1 MKLARLTSI
10 SFLLLMG
17 ATAARAQDGKCTATL
32 AQLPAAAELYG
43 FRPGATVEQVRARFP
58 RLALGA
64 PDGFGVNKTSVNP
77 AFDPALDKAAW
88 QGVRTLAFEFLDG
101 RLYSLSVGYD
111 SEFKWQTLEEFLPGI
126 AKALGLPNAWAKKS
140 WRGHELDCADFQLTA
155 RLIAQSPS
163 LVVVDKTARATLNQR
178 IADAPEPPEPPQ
190 P

>member
-58 RLALGA
+58 RLALTA

-77 AFDPALDKAAW
+77 AFDPALDHTAW

-101 RLYSLSVGYD
+101 RL
-111 SEFKWQTLEEFLPGI
+111 
-126 AKALGLPNAWAKKS
+126 
-140 WRGHELDCADFQLTA
+140 
-155 RLIAQSPS
+155 
-163 LVVVDKTARATLNQR
+163 
-178 IADAPEPPEPPQ
+178 
-190 P
+190 